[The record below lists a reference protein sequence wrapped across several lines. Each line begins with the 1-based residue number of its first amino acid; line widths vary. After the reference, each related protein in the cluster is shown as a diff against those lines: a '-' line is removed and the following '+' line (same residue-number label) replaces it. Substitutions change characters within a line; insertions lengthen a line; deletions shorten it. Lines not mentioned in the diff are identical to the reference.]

1 MCTICA
7 CLCAS
12 MVGGSCEWDG
22 VSVCDDVSVCVVGA
36 CVWDGVCGGCMCVG
50 WCVCGMV

>member
-1 MCTICA
+1 
-7 CLCAS
+7 

-36 CVWDGVCGGCMCVG
+36 CVWDGVCVG
-50 WCVCGMV
+50 WCKCVCVCSMLGRELGVC